1 MKSNLSPNMEDYLK
15 TVHTLELEK
24 GSVRIKDIA
33 SRMGISMPSA
43 SSAMKNLINQGFVCH
58 PRYDLVKLTT
68 EGVFLAEQLERRFII
83 IKSFLSDILQV
94 DSEIAE
100 KDTCQI
106 EHRISPETVKQMEN
120 FLKLKKHSS

>member
-15 TVHTLELEK
+15 TVHTLQLEK
-24 GSVRIKDIA
+24 GAVRIKDIA
-33 SRMGISMPSA
+33 SRMGISMPSV

-83 IKSFLSDILQV
+83 IKSFLSDILKI
-94 DSEIAE
+94 DLEIAE

-120 FLKLKKHSS
+120 FLKLKKI